1 MNFLTLAS
9 KGAQQDM
16 VSKNANMNGP
26 KTMLGA
32 PILFFIYLVI
42 SLTNE
47 ACTLAKS
54 SRRNSTVLSASKNSF
69 FSEPSENPTYY

>member
-1 MNFLTLAS
+1 LAS

-16 VSKNANMNGP
+16 VNKNANMNGP

-32 PILFFIYLVI
+32 PILFFMYLVI

-47 ACTLAKS
+47 ECTLAKS
-54 SRRNSTVLSASKNSF
+54 SKRNNTVLSASKNSF
-69 FSEPSENPTYY
+69 FSDPSKSPI

>member
-1 MNFLTLAS
+1 MNLLTLAS

-32 PILFFIYLVI
+32 PILFLMYLVI

-47 ACTLAKS
+47 ECTLAKS
-54 SRRNSTVLSASKNSF
+54 SKRNNTVLSASKNSF
-69 FSEPSENPTYY
+69 FSDPSESSI